1 MANPFIALLTFLG
14 RNGSRAVAISLFAGM
29 AVPPLSALVK
39 PLLPAA
45 VFALLMLAMIRI
57 ETDIF
62 HSLMRKP
69 LRLVLIALWLMAGM
83 PAVVSLAVLAAGLPE
98 SKPDLALALVL
109 AASAP
114 PVMAAAIYC
123 FLLKLNGTLAVIGIV
138 LAMLVTPL
146 TAPIPGWLV
155 MGDKLPISPQSIG
168 LQLFAFLA
176 GAAYLAF
183 LIRRIWG
190 ETRIHASANLIDG
203 LNVVFLFVFAVAIM
217 DGVLIRMIGEPG
229 LALALTAL
237 SFLIAGVSILLTAL
251 VFRSLGA
258 RDAVSLGLIAGIR
271 NMGLMASTMV
281 AAVPELTWTYF
292 ALAQFPIYLMPQ
304 IIRPVLK
311 RIGLAGENP
320 AP

>member
-1 MANPFIALLTFLG
+1 MANPVIALLTFLG

-29 AVPPLSALVK
+29 ALPPLSALAK

-45 VFALLMLAMIRI
+45 VFALLTLAMVRI
-57 ETDIF
+57 EADIF
-62 HSLMRKP
+62 RSLMGKP
-69 LRLVLIALWLMAGM
+69 ARLILITLWLMAGM
-83 PAVVSLAVLAAGLPE
+83 PAIISLAVMAAGLPE
-98 SKPDLALALVL
+98 SVPDLALALVL

-123 FLLKLNGTLAVIGIV
+123 FLLGLNGTLAVIGIV

-146 TAPIPGWLV
+146 TAPVPGWLV
-155 MGDKLPISPQSIG
+155 LGDKLPISPQSIG

-176 GAAYLAF
+176 GAACLAF

-190 ETRIHASANLIDG
+190 EARIQASANLIDG

-217 DGVLIRMIGEPG
+217 DGVLIRMIAEPG
-229 LALALTAL
+229 VALALTAL
-237 SFLIAGVSILLTAL
+237 SFLIAGTTILLTAI

-258 RDAVSLGLIAGIR
+258 RDAVSLGMIAGIR

-281 AAVPELTWTYF
+281 AAIPELTWTYF

-304 IIRPVLK
+304 IISPVLK
-311 RIGLAGENP
+311 RMGLTGENP
-320 AP
+320 AQ